1 MSKVIGNLEKGW
13 LPDYADLRDCTVEQ
27 NGVSPELEL
36 LGHSSVKAMHS
47 KSMTRSDL
55 ISRLAKLHP
64 QLKIKDAENA
74 VNVIIDALSN
84 TLSKGDRIEIRGFG
98 SFALNYRAARIG
110 RNPKTG
116 ERVQVPAKYVP
127 YFKAGKELK
136 KSLRDVYPRIDNQSQ
151 AEKIIAPASP
161 VNSRSVTVSTS

>member
-1 MSKVIGNLEKGW
+1 MSKVIGSLERGW
-13 LPDYADLRDCTVEQ
+13 LPDYPDLGGCTVEQ

-36 LGHSSVKAMHS
+36 SGKSSVKIMHS
-47 KSMTRSDL
+47 NSMTHSDL

-74 VNVIIDALSN
+74 VNVNIDALSN
-84 TLSKGDRIEIRGFG
+84 TLSKGDRIEMRGFG
-98 SFALNYRAARIG
+98 SFALNYRQARIG

-127 YFKAGKELK
+127 HFKAGQELK
-136 KSLRDVYPRIDNQSQ
+136 KSLRNV
-151 AEKIIAPASP
+151 
-161 VNSRSVTVSTS
+161 